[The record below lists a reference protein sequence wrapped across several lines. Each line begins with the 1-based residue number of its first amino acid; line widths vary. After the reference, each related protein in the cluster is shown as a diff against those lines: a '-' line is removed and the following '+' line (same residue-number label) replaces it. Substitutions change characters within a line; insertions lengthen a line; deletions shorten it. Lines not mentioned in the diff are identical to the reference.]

1 MTHHY
6 QVWGSIQRKKNA
18 FFIHISERQ
27 RTGFGPIAFHMSSYL
42 KITIR
47 WPVCSYSMRRET
59 SLSLFEGGWEKV
71 SFIYQWNW
79 PALRNETLLWF
90 ISAEWAFIISR
101 FSDTIYFTHGLTHYR
116 NFLSCWNDPSATSL
130 YFEPVNAPGIFI
142 PSDTY
147 KAESA
152 FLRLRAVSLFPK
164 CDIEL
169 ESFSNSPGFTG
180 MEEWNQSGPFR

>member
-1 MTHHY
+1 
-6 QVWGSIQRKKNA
+6 VGGRK
-18 FFIHISERQ
+18 FHLFINEIDLPLEMKHC
-27 RTGFGPIAFHMSSYL
+27 FD
-42 KITIR
+42 
-47 WPVCSYSMRRET
+47 
-59 SLSLFEGGWEKV
+59 LSR
-71 SFIYQWNW
+71 
-79 PALRNETLLWF
+79 RNEHLLSADLVTL
-90 ISAEWAFIISR
+90 
-101 FSDTIYFTHGLTHYR
+101 FTHGLTHYR

-180 MEEWNQSGPFR
+180 MEE